1 MTAPYSE
8 PASRSKP
15 ACVLFLIDQSHSMR
29 DGIAG
34 SPRSKSDAVS
44 TAVNKLISE
53 LIQICEKGDDKPRHW
68 FDIGMIGYTTDA
80 NGSPVVGSAFGGGLA
95 GRDLVGIPDL
105 FDNPLDVEIRK
116 RKSQQDDG
124 TGNLIMVEEDVNF
137 PIWYKSP
144 PEEQQYGT
152 AMRTAF
158 EYARP
163 LLEQWIAE
171 HPESFPPLVI
181 HLTDGEPTD
190 GDPKETAAIIR
201 SLATANGNALVV
213 NCHVSSSKA
222 DGVLFPTDSE
232 QLPDLFS
239 KDLYEMSSEMPDALR
254 AAAEVKQ
261 VTAPMGCKMMA
272 FNADSVNL
280 LKLLSVG
287 TAAGPA
293 NIAERA
299 AHLR

>member
-8 PASRSKP
+8 PASRAKP
-15 ACVLFLIDQSHSMR
+15 ACIMFLIDQSYSMR
-29 DGIAG
+29 DGIGG
-34 SPRSKSDAVS
+34 SQRPKADAVS

-68 FDIGMIGYTTDA
+68 FDVGMIGYTTDA
-80 NGSPVVGSAFGGGLA
+80 NGVAVVGSAYGGALA
-95 GRDLVGIPDL
+95 GQDLVGIPDL
-105 FDNPLDVEIRK
+105 FDNPLDVEVRK

-124 TGNLIMVEEDVNF
+124 TGNLITVEEDVNF
-137 PIWYKSP
+137 PIWYRVP
-144 PEEQQYGT
+144 PEEQRFGT
-152 AMRTAF
+152 PTRGAF
-158 EYARP
+158 DYARP
-163 LLEQWIAE
+163 VLEQWIAA

-190 GDPKETAAIIR
+190 GDPKETAAVIR
-201 SLATANGNALVV
+201 DLATSNGNALVV
-213 NCHVSSSKA
+213 NCHISSSKA
-222 DGVLFPTDSE
+222 EGVLFPTDGE
-232 QLPDLFS
+232 QLPDAFS
-239 KDLYEMSSEMPDALR
+239 KDLYEMSSDMPDALR

-261 VTAPMGCKMMA
+261 VSAPVGCKMMA